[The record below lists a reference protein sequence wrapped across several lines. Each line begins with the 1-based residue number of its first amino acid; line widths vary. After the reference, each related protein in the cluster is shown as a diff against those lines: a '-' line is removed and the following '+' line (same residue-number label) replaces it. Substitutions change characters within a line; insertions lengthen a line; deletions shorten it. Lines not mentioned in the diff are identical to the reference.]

1 MPDLDIFVILA
12 DLLRMIYCISAQ
24 QRLCVCLFA
33 YLEYITRVL
42 NTIILCFINLEIAK
56 STH

>member
-24 QRLCVCLFA
+24 QRLCVCLFRK
-33 YLEYITRVL
+33 YNPSPEYYYFVL
-42 NTIILCFINLEIAK
+42 C
-56 STH
+56 